1 MSRFAPPRRPSWRLA
16 LLGLGAAALLVSSCS
31 RSPGDL
37 LTMDVEEWSITVDPD
52 TAESGPVR
60 LDINHTGELEHELA
74 LMPGTSPDDIPRN
87 EDGTV
92 DTATR
97 RPIDQI
103 KSVTP
108 GTYRVN
114 APNIPQG
121 EYLWVCTLVTEGP
134 DGQTIS
140 HLDQGMWAPLV
151 ITRRQGIVD
160 DQT

>member
-1 MSRFAPPRRPSWRLA
+1 MAPIAYRTRRATRLA
-16 LLGLGAAALLVSSCS
+16 GLAVAVALVVGSCS

-37 LTMDVEEWSITVDPD
+37 LAMELDEWSMTIEPA

-60 LDINHTGELEHELA
+60 FDIDHRGELEHELV
-74 LMPGTSPDDIPRN
+74 LMPGTTPADIPRN
-87 EDGTV
+87 EDGSV
-92 DTATR
+92 DVTTR

-114 APNIPQG
+114 APNLPQG
-121 EYLWVCTLVTEGP
+121 EYLWLCSLATPGA
-134 DGQTIS
+134 DGQMVS
-140 HLDQGMWAPLV
+140 HLDQGMWAPVV

-160 DQT
+160 DQS